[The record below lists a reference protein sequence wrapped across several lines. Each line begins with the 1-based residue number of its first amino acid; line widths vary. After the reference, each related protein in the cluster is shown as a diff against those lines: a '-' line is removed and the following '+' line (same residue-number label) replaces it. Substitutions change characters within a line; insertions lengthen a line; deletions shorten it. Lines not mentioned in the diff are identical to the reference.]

1 MLNTIGKKG
10 KRERKK
16 SKVDLVDE
24 EKRALRLRSFLR
36 AKKIKSFSDL
46 ENNPFFVQGAWATL
60 CFTLKMPLFY
70 SLNSE

>member
-36 AKKIKSFSDL
+36 AKKNQKF
-46 ENNPFFVQGAWATL
+46 
-60 CFTLKMPLFY
+60 
-70 SLNSE
+70 